1 MKQSPGSNVRI
12 TRRRMMFGAAA
23 LSAIPGKL
31 FAQDPPAQMKQLPST
46 AANRSRTSLLQQIEI
61 KADPHRIYSALL
73 DAGQFASFTGAP
85 AQIDARPGGRFT
97 LFGGRI
103 EGCTLELTPDERIV
117 QAWRPADWEPGLYSN
132 VRFTLKPAGASTIIT
147 LNHSGFPE
155 GDFDHL
161 SSGWHEH
168 YWEPLKKFLA

>member
-1 MKQSPGSNVRI
+1 MKQAPDSIVRI
-12 TRRRMMFGAAA
+12 TRRRMMLGAAA
-23 LSAIPGKL
+23 LSALPGKL
-31 FAQDPPAQMKQLPST
+31 FAEDSPQMKQLPAT
-46 AANRSRTSLLQQIEI
+46 EANRTRTSLSQQIEI

-73 DAGQFASFTGAP
+73 DAGQFASFSGAP

-97 LFGGRI
+97 LFGGQI

-132 VRFTLKPAGASTIIT
+132 VRFTLKPAGGSTMLT

-155 GDFDHL
+155 GGYDHL
-161 SSGWHEH
+161 GSGWHEH